1 MKRLLSVFL
10 LTALLLTGCN
20 TADVATNSEAT
31 ASSGAVAPP
40 ATGNPP
46 ATTLPPV
53 TTNPPVTKPPV
64 DPVQVYLSSMTLKQ
78 KVGQLFA
85 VAPEQLLSKY
95 SAVTKVTDAL
105 QDGLTKYPVGGIIL
119 FSENVVSPDQ
129 LSALNRELKAASGIP
144 LFLGVDE
151 EGGRVAR
158 LANNS
163 AFDLPKYESAASVG
177 ASGNPEDARLMGK
190 TIGAYLKEYG
200 FNLDFAPVADVNTN
214 PNNTVIGK
222 RAFSSDPVIAAK
234 MAAAFSEG
242 MEEAGIIS
250 TFKHFPGHGDTA
262 EDSHSGLAVNHKDRQ
277 TLESCEWLPFLKA
290 GSNDMVMV
298 GHIALPEVTGGMTPA
313 TLSYEVV
320 TEILKKDLGFS
331 GLVITD
337 SMQMGAITD
346 SYNSGE
352 AAVAAL
358 KAGCDIILMPNDLP
372 SAFNAVVD
380 AVNNGILSVQW
391 LDSTVTRILKFKQT
405 HGMLTF

>member
-1 MKRLLSVFL
+1 
-10 LTALLLTGCN
+10 
-20 TADVATNSEAT
+20 
-31 ASSGAVAPP
+31 
-40 ATGNPP
+40 
-46 ATTLPPV
+46 
-53 TTNPPVTKPPV
+53 
-64 DPVQVYLSSMTLKQ
+64 MTLKQ

-95 SAVTKVTDAL
+95 NAVTKVTDAL
-105 QDGLTKYPVGGIIL
+105 KDGLTKYPVGGIIL

-214 PNNTVIGK
+214 PNNTVIGN